1 MDASSDL
8 RVFVRVMDRGSF
20 SNAAKDL
27 ALTPSAVSKLISRLE
42 DRLGVRLLERSTRRL
57 VLTPEGETFLARA
70 RRIVGDIEE
79 AEAEV
84 MRARGAPRGRLR
96 INSGTAFGLHQ
107 LAPALADFLAR
118 YPEIDV
124 ELSITDRLV
133 DLLEEQADIAVRS
146 GHIPAGPFIQRKL
159 ADLQRVICAAP
170 SYLKRRGTPKAAAD
184 LKAHDCIV
192 VAGPG
197 LNRWPFETR
206 NGVDVVEVRPRVTTD
221 DAEAALRLAI
231 EGAGIIRLS
240 DVIVGGPLRDGR
252 LVALLTDVHHVETF
266 PLAAFYPAGRH
277 KLPRVAVFIAF
288 LEERFASAP
297 WREGVR
303 IKPISAAG
311 RGASPKAR
319 AT

>member
-20 SNAAKDL
+20 SSAAKDL
-27 ALTPSAVSKLISRLE
+27 GLTPSAVSKLVSRLE

-57 VLTPEGETFLARA
+57 ALTAEGETFLARA
-70 RRIVGDIEE
+70 RRIVADIEE

-84 MRARGAPRGRLR
+84 ARARGAPRGKLR

-107 LAPALADFLAR
+107 LAPALADFLGR
-118 YPEIDV
+118 YPEIDI

-133 DLLEEQADIAVRS
+133 DLIEEQADIAVRS
-146 GHIPAGPFIQRKL
+146 GHIPEGPFVQRKI
-159 ADLQRVICAAP
+159 ADLERVICAAP
-170 SYLKRRGTPKAAAD
+170 AYLARRGTPRVATD
-184 LKAHDCIV
+184 LKDHDCIV

-197 LNRWPFETR
+197 LNRWPFKTR
-206 NGVDVVEVRPRVTTD
+206 SGIDVFDVRPRVSTD

-240 DVIVGGPLRDGR
+240 DVIVGGPLRDGK
-252 LVALLTDVHHVETF
+252 LVALLTDIHHVEPF

-277 KLPRVAVFIAF
+277 RLPRVAVFIEF
-288 LEERFASAP
+288 LQERFGHAP
-297 WREGVR
+297 WRLVGDR
-303 IKPISAAG
+303 
-311 RGASPKAR
+311 PKR
-319 AT
+319 VT